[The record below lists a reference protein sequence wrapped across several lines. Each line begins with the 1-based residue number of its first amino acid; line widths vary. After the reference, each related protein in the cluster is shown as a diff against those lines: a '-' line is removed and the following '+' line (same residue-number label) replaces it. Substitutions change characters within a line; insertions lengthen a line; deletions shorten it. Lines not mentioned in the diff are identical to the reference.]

1 MRWLNRTDSHG
12 RIGRLICNVFRAWG
26 FICGDPAGG
35 YSWSRFVLS
44 GEKMNT
50 ILRGP
55 EFLLAGICRRSR
67 GVDVLNRAG
76 GTAEHYWFSFLTGD
90 FAEATLPNR
99 AVTNEAFGR
108 DRAAESRRE
117 WFRGM
122 GWLHN
127 PAFGVPV
134 GYDGRGTVLSVHVF
148 GSVRHHQALC
158 IGRATWRGDA

>member
-12 RIGRLICNVFRAWG
+12 RIGRLICNVLRAGG

-44 GEKMNT
+44 GEKMNA

-76 GTAEHYWFSFLTGD
+76 GTAEHYWFSFWTGD

-108 DRAAESRRE
+108 DRAAESRRR
-117 WFRGM
+117 WFM
-122 GWLHN
+122 
-127 PAFGVPV
+127 VID
-134 GYDGRGTVLSVHVF
+134 YDGRCTVLSVHVF
-148 GSVRHHQALC
+148 DSVRHQQALC
-158 IGRATWRGDA
+158 TGRATWRGDA